1 MRRSLVAVVLRAV
14 RLLVV
19 LRPVV
24 LQEEVKVVAE

>member
-19 LRPVV
+19 LRPVA